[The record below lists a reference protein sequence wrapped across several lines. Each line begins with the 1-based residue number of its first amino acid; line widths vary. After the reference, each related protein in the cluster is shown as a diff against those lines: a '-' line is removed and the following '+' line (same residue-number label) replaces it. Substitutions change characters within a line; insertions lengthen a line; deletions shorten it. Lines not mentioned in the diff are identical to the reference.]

1 MAPFRE
7 LLKPDRKFEWTAGLD
22 EAFKKSKMEIVR
34 LVKDGVK
41 MFDPQLVTCLSTDFC
56 KTGLGWILQQK
67 VCTCQVISPVCCSDG
82 WRLVLAGGRFTI
94 PAESRYSPTEGEM
107 LAVAAGLESSKYY
120 MLGCKKLYVATDHK
134 PLLSILNDR
143 ALDTVVNP
151 RILRIKE
158 RTLAWQFDMVYVPG
172 GKQAAADALSRKK
185 AGVAVL
191 SAWSGHE
198 MEHLDMEDML
208 QAEVQVNLIAV
219 SGSEEQQAEIMA
231 TEAEPR
237 LVTWQELQEAT
248 NNDAVLVKLREEIQR
263 GMADSMHEIPTE
275 LKEFHRY
282 RHGLMV
288 MDGVVTYK
296 QRLVVPVSL
305 QKRVLETLH
314 AAHQGVSGMI
324 NRAEQ
329 SIFWPSIT
337 TDITRTRAMCRT
349 CVRNSPS
356 QPAGKPVRP
365 PSPSYPFQLVVAD
378 YCHMNGV
385 NYLVIADRYSGWLSV
400 LYVGKGE
407 FDTDKLIEV
416 FRDYFLSFGVVEE
429 IASDSASQFMSSKF
443 QKFLRQYGVRQRLSS
458 SYFPHS
464 NSRAELGVKSGKRIL
479 MDTMSP
485 DGKVNT
491 DKFLRAMLQYRNT
504 PQPNTRMSPAQ
515 IVYGRYLRD
524 FIPVVNNKYEPKQE
538 WAMVKEYREKAL
550 ARRLDRDGAIL
561 ERHTKKLDVVPLGHA
576 VAVQNQKGR
585 FPKKWDKTGVVVENM
600 DHDKVLVRMDGSRR
614 LTTRNRRFVKKII
627 SPQDLPDQIVVQ
639 DPSVPDMLG
648 AADSVPT
655 AEVFVEDTVGVGMGD
670 QSGMQ
675 QRGMGQYE
683 TVTGGGD
690 IPGVE
695 P

>member
-1 MAPFRE
+1 
-7 LLKPDRKFEWTAGLD
+7 
-22 EAFKKSKMEIVR
+22 
-34 LVKDGVK
+34 
-41 MFDPQLVTCLSTDFC
+41 
-56 KTGLGWILQQK
+56 
-67 VCTCQVISPVCCSDG
+67 
-82 WRLVLAGGRFTI
+82 
-94 PAESRYSPTEGEM
+94 
-107 LAVAAGLESSKYY
+107 
-120 MLGCKKLYVATDHK
+120 
-134 PLLSILNDR
+134 
-143 ALDTVVNP
+143 
-151 RILRIKE
+151 
-158 RTLAWQFDMVYVPG
+158 
-172 GKQAAADALSRKK
+172 
-185 AGVAVL
+185 
-191 SAWSGHE
+191 
-198 MEHLDMEDML
+198 
-208 QAEVQVNLIAV
+208 
-219 SGSEEQQAEIMA
+219 
-231 TEAEPR
+231 
-237 LVTWQELQEAT
+237 
-248 NNDAVLVKLREEIQR
+248 
-263 GMADSMHEIPTE
+263 
-275 LKEFHRY
+275 
-282 RHGLMV
+282 
-288 MDGVVTYK
+288 
-296 QRLVVPVSL
+296 
-305 QKRVLETLH
+305 
-314 AAHQGVSGMI
+314 MI

-337 TDITRTRAMCRT
+337 TDITRVRAMCRT

-479 MDTMSP
+479 MDNMSP

-504 PQPNTRMSPAQ
+504 PQPDTRMSPAQ

-538 WAMVKEYREKAL
+538 WSMVQEYRERAL

-561 ERHTKKLDVVPLGHA
+561 ERHTKKLDMVPIGHA

-585 FPKKWDKTGVVVENM
+585 FPKKWDKTGVVVDNM
-600 DHDKVLVRMDGSRR
+600 DHDKVLVKMDGSRR

-627 SPQDLPDQIVVQ
+627 SPQDLPDQNVLQV
-639 DPSVPDMLG
+639 PSVPVMLDD
-648 AADSVPT
+648 ADEVPT
-655 AEVFVEDTVGVGMGD
+655 AQVHLEDEGDGVGEQSEVQQQGMRHYEAVQNGGEILHQEQSHLAGNHD
-670 QSGMQ
+670 MPVAENRVENNLTRSPVRPQRTRKPNVRYNQEEYDLSNISAHIKQAGLSGMSVKQ
-675 QRGMGQYE
+675 VSTKDRQVLWSPE
-683 TVTGGGD
+683 TWG
-690 IPGVE
+690 
-695 P
+695 